1 MATIQTVTTKDAQL
15 EIFGSLTVAE
25 LTTDWWASHKGAIV
39 FPTDENKVYFGGVAY
54 DGINFED
61 LKTLLSE
68 NYGLQLAISNVINLE
83 KTSGYYT
90 VAEVQALLRTVQTEL
105 EPGTGIDITDNTI
118 SAKPSEIVTADVVNP
133 IIEANETVTSIKE
146 TADSASAKA
155 TTNATNITSLTSK
168 VNQVIADVEAV
179 GEALGDKQDKLTAG
193 DGISISADNVISS
206 TLDLTL
212 YKIVTTLPSSNPDP
226 TKIYLVKSTEST
238 TNDIYEEYI
247 WTGTAFEKLGEYKS
261 EVDLTPYLKKTELA
275 TVLEGVTAADNN
287 GTEVTIGQG
296 TSADKTQIK
305 AAIIIQ

>member
-25 LTTDWWASHKGAIV
+25 LTAEWWASHKGAIV

-54 DGINFED
+54 DGLNDTD
-61 LKTLLSE
+61 LQAALSSYVTK
-68 NYGLQLAISNVINLE
+68 NDLSTALADYVKSADFASLFTTQLNAQLPTNVKFKAVE
-83 KTSGYYT
+83 T
-90 VAEVQALLRTVQTEL
+90 QA
-105 EPGTGIDITDNTI
+105 
-118 SAKPSEIVTADVVNP
+118 S
-133 IIEANETVTSIKE
+133 
-146 TADSASAKA
+146 
-155 TTNATNITSLTSK
+155 TNATNISTLDAK
-168 VNQVIADVEAV
+168 VDQTIADVEAV
-179 GEALGDKQDKLTAG
+179 AEALGDKQDKLTAG
-193 DGISISADNVISS
+193 DGISIENNVISS

-212 YKIVTTLPSSNPDP
+212 YKVVTALPSSNPDP
-226 TKIYLVKSTEST
+226 TKIYLVKSAEST

-261 EVDLTPYLKKTELA
+261 DVDLTPYLKKTEIG

-296 TSADKTQIK
+296 TGTNTQIK